1 LIPAIRRLDK
11 VTTRCFS
18 IASDIFLGF
27 DERIINGTEVAGIE
41 KYPFQVQVYNIH
53 NIEKFCGGVILSE
66 YYVLTAAQCTHD
78 EKKEDT
84 KVLVGHNII
93 YKGATYHIA
102 DFFEHPKYED
112 KGEWKNFDV
121 SVVKLKTGLKFS
133 KGVQTIQLP
142 ASGQK
147 FGEGLRCRVLG
158 FGLSAN
164 DHQFDYDR
172 PLKVADTKIVSH
184 KDCAAIYESRWRI
197 RNWML
202 CAGNGLSE
210 VIRGPCNVSYPM
222 LMLANEINR
231 FFSRVMLVELWFAK
245 MFLPESCH
253 LVVMLTIAMLVI
265 NPMFTLI

>member
-1 LIPAIRRLDK
+1 
-11 VTTRCFS
+11 
-18 IASDIFLGF
+18 
-27 DERIINGTEVAGIE
+27 
-41 KYPFQVQVYNIH
+41 VYNKY
-53 NIEKFCGGVILSE
+53 NFEEFCGGVILSE

-78 EKKEDT
+78 KKKEDT
-84 KVLVGHNII
+84 KVLVGHHII
-93 YKGATYHIA
+93 YKYKYPHDVA

-121 SVVKLKTGLKFS
+121 SVIKLKTGLQFS
-133 KGVQTIQLP
+133 KEIQTIRLP

-147 FGEGLRCRVLG
+147 FSEGLRCRVLG

-164 DHQFDYDR
+164 DQKFYYGR

-202 CAGNGLSE
+202 CAGNGLSQ
-210 VIRGPCNVSYPM
+210 VIRGPCHVSYPM

-231 FFSRVMLVELWFAK
+231 FFSRVMLVELWSAK